1 MVLLTAAAVLS
12 AGCERREAP
21 PAELD
26 TGNELCGSC
35 RMPVSDPRLAGQIA
49 APGREPR
56 FFDDLGCLADEVARG
71 PQPERT
77 VLYVADHRTR
87 QWVRA
92 DQAVFTH
99 CPSVETPMGSHILA
113 HADAQ
118 SRDQDPAARAGTPV
132 DFGDRLRFS
141 GPATSRGS
149 TTPARRAGEVRP

>member
-1 MVLLTAAAVLS
+1 MALLTAAVLS

-26 TGNELCGSC
+26 TGNELCASC

-71 PQPERT
+71 PLPEGA

-87 QWVRA
+87 QWTRA
-92 DQAVFTH
+92 DQAVLTH
-99 CPSVETPMGSHILA
+99 CPSVETPMGSHMLA

-118 SRDQDPAARAGTPV
+118 SRDQDPAARGGTPAP
-132 DFGDRLRFS
+132 FGDRLRI
-141 GPATSRGS
+141 GPPTSRGS